1 MPFCRRD
8 SDDAEIHAGHEKQT
22 PIPEWREPPGRL
34 GEYVRR
40 VKRLSGAPPS
50 YRREPAG

>member
-8 SDDAEIHAGHEKQT
+8 NDDALEITPTLGEKT
-22 PIPEWREPPGRL
+22 PAPEWREPPGLL

-40 VKRLSGAPPS
+40 VKRLAIAPPADD
-50 YRREPAG
+50 EMI